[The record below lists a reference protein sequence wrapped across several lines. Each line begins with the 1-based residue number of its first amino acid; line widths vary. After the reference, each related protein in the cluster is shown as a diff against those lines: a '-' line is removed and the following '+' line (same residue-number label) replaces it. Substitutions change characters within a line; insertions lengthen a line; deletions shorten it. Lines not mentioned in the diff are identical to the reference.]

1 MTGTRA
7 LDVLAFD
14 GARRER
20 LVLAVGGNALTGRK
34 VTTIEGEFA
43 SAGPVADAV
52 ADLAAQGAQVVVTH
66 GNGPQVGFILR
77 RSELTAHLKEE
88 LPELPLDYCVAETQG
103 GLGYVL
109 ASEIGWAL
117 KRRGMTPSVVA
128 LMTQTMIAGNDVA
141 FAQPTKPVGRF
152 YDTVEAE
159 QLRRQGWRVVED
171 AGRGYRRVVPS
182 PEPLGIVEAPAVVAL
197 LQAGFVVI
205 AAGGGGV
212 PVVSEPDGRL
222 RGVAAVIDKDL
233 ASAVLAGE
241 IGAERLVICTAVDR
255 VAIGFGGPLE
265 RWLDAIDV
273 AEAERYMAAGEFP
286 AGSMG
291 PKVEAAIRFVKAGGR
306 QALITSIECV
316 KDALEGR
323 AGTRVTAENN
333 HSPTEGGK
341 Q

>member
-1 MTGTRA
+1 MTGTTA

-20 LVLAVGGNALTGRK
+20 LVLAVGGNALTSRK

-43 SAGPVADAV
+43 SAAPVADAI
-52 ADLAAQGAQVVVTH
+52 AALAAEGAQVVVTH

-109 ASEIGWAL
+109 ANEIGWAL
-117 KRRGMTPSVVA
+117 KRRGMRPSVVA

-233 ASAVLAGE
+233 ASAVLARE
-241 IGAERLVICTAVDR
+241 IGAERLVICTSVDR

-265 RWLDAIDV
+265 RWLDATDV
-273 AEAERYMAAGEFP
+273 TEAERYLAAGEFP

-306 QALITSIECV
+306 EALITSIECV

-323 AGTRVTAENN
+323 AGTRIASVNSRSRTKGE
-333 HSPTEGGK
+333 K